1 MKKIKLVIWDLD
13 ETFWEGTLSEEGVV
27 AKEKNIYI
35 LKTLTS
41 RGIINSIC
49 SKNDFDQA
57 KEKLIELDVWEY
69 FVFPSISW
77 QAKGQQVKQIID
89 NCQLR
94 AENVLFLDDN
104 HLNREEVKYYNKNIC
119 TKSPEFILKNL
130 GHPALEGKDD
140 RDHSRLK
147 QYKLLEEKL
156 EEQEKYSSNVAF
168 LRDSNIQ
175 VTYIEDLSPI
185 KERIHE
191 LISRTNQLNF
201 TKKRL
206 NPQQVETDIND
217 PTNLSFA
224 LKVKDKFGDYGIVGF
239 VQYDFD
245 HHKLNHFV
253 FSCRILNLG
262 VEQFI
267 YQKLKYPDIDIK
279 GDVAISLTE
288 ESDIDWISEQLQNTD
303 AKDSSSPESE
313 EQTTDHSTKLLF
325 TGSCEL
331 GSVLYYLQAYS
342 KHIQKNVVKVGITN
356 LPEFPDHLI
365 TILNSKFIKDKHHL
379 DILENLPFLSK
390 HNLENKVFRENY
402 NALIYS
408 VVANYGQNVYR
419 HKKYGFQIAWGE
431 YDHSLISHPENQKMI
446 TYLESRGIEN
456 AGAFLKEFAE
466 KFEYEGLL
474 SSENFKEMLH
484 KLRGTLSADLP
495 IIFINGAEINPDP
508 EGEPAALERH
518 KEMNNA
524 LDEFINQASNC
535 YLVDVRKLASSHSD
549 MGKTIRHFNRHV
561 YKKMSDQIISLL
573 TNQIRFK
580 VDRDLR
586 TDLVIKYQFYKKMLK
601 NKFLTSPAV
610 NNKLTKII
618 YRSTLRKLLK

>member
-1 MKKIKLVIWDLD
+1 MEKIKLVIWDLD

-27 AKEKNIYI
+27 AKERNIDI
-35 LKTLTS
+35 LETLTS

-49 SKNDFDQA
+49 SKNNFDQA
-57 KEKLIELDVWEY
+57 KEKLIDLDVWKY

-77 QAKGQQVKQIID
+77 QAKGQQVKQIIQ

-104 HLNREEVKYYNKNIC
+104 HLNREEVKYYNKKIW
-119 TKSPEFILKNL
+119 TKSPDFILKNMD
-130 GHPALEGKDD
+130 HPALEGKDD
-140 RDHSRLK
+140 RDYSRLK
-147 QYKLLEEKL
+147 QYKILEEKS
-156 EEQEKYSSNVAF
+156 EEQEKYSSNIAF

-185 KERIHE
+185 KERILE

-206 NPQQVETDIND
+206 SPQQVETVIND
-217 PTNLSFA
+217 ETSLSFA

-239 VQYDFD
+239 VQYDLD

-267 YQKLKYPDIDIK
+267 FQKLKYPDIDIK

-288 ESDIDWISEQLQNTD
+288 DSDIDWISEQLQSTETE
-303 AKDSSSPESE
+303 DSSSPKSE
-313 EQTTDHSTKLLF
+313 EQATDHSTKLLF

-342 KHIQKNVVKVGITN
+342 KHIQKNVVEVGKDN

-365 TILNSKFIKDKHHL
+365 TILNSKFISNKHHL
-379 DILENLPFLSK
+379 DILEKLPFLSN
-390 HNLENKVFRENY
+390 HNLENKVFLENY

-419 HKKYGFQIAWGE
+419 HKKYGFRIAWGE
-431 YDHSLISHPENQKMI
+431 YNYVLTSHPENRKMI
-446 TYLESRGIEN
+446 TYLESRGMEN
-456 AGAFLKEFAE
+456 ANAFVE
-466 KFEYEGLL
+466 KFGEEFEYEGLL
-474 SSENFKEMLH
+474 SPDNFKEMLH
-484 KLRGTLSADLP
+484 KLRATLSADLP

-508 EGEPAALERH
+508 EGEPAALQRH
-518 KEMNNA
+518 KKMNNA
-524 LDEFINQASNC
+524 LDEFINQVSNC
-535 YLVDVRKLASSHSD
+535 YLVDVRKLATSHSD
-549 MGKTIRHFNRHV
+549 MGKTIRHFNRDI
-561 YKKMSDQIISLL
+561 YKKMSDEIISILGD
-573 TNQIRFK
+573 QIRFK
-580 VDRDLR
+580 VERDLR
-586 TDLVIKYQFYKKMLK
+586 TDLAIKYKFYKKMLK
-601 NKFLTSPAV
+601 NKFFTNPAV
-610 NNKLTKII
+610 NNKLTKTI
-618 YRSTLRKLLK
+618 YSLTLKKLFK

>member
-1 MKKIKLVIWDLD
+1 MEKIKLVIWDLD

-27 AKEKNIYI
+27 AKEKNIDI

-49 SKNDFDQA
+49 SKNDFEQA
-57 KEKLIELDVWEY
+57 KEKLIDLDVWEY

-77 QAKGQQVKQIID
+77 QAKGQQVKQIIE

-104 HLNREEVKYYNKNIC
+104 HLNREEVKYYNKNIW
-119 TKSPEFILKNL
+119 TKSPDFILKNMT
-130 GHPALEGKDD
+130 HQALEGKDD
-140 RDHSRLK
+140 RGHSRLK
-147 QYKLLEEKL
+147 QYKLLEEKS

-206 NPQQVETDIND
+206 SPQQVEMVIND
-217 PTNLSFA
+217 QTNLSFA

-239 VQYDFD
+239 VQYDLD
-245 HHKLNHFV
+245 HHKLTHFV

-262 VEQFI
+262 VEQFV

-288 ESDIDWISEQLQNTD
+288 DSDIDWISEQLQSTD
-303 AKDSSSPESE
+303 TKDSSSPELK
-313 EQTTDHSTKLLF
+313 EQDTDYSTKLLF

-342 KHIQKNVVKVGITN
+342 KHIQKNVVEVGKDN

-365 TILNSKFIKDKHHL
+365 TILNSKFIKDEHHL
-379 DILENLPFLSK
+379 NLLEELPFLSQ

-419 HKKYGFQIAWGE
+419 HKKYGFRIAWGE
-431 YDHSLISHPENQKMI
+431 YDHLLTFKTENQKMI
-446 TYLESRGIEN
+446 EYLESRGIEN
-456 AGAFLKEFAE
+456 PNTFIEEFDNH
-466 KFEYEGLL
+466 YDHEGLL
-474 SSENFKEMLH
+474 SPKEFKEMLH
-484 KLRGTLSADLP
+484 KLRDTLSANLP

-508 EGEPAALERH
+508 EGEPAALQRH

-535 YLVDVRKLASSHSD
+535 YLVDVRKLASSQSD
-549 MGKTIRHFNRHV
+549 MGTTIRHFNRRV
-561 YKKMSDQIISLL
+561 YKKMSDQIISILGD
-573 TNQIRFK
+573 QIRFK
-580 VDRDLR
+580 VDRDLK
-586 TDLVIKYQFYKKMLK
+586 TDMAIKYQFYKKILK
-601 NKFLTSPAV
+601 NKFLTNPAV
-610 NNKLTKII
+610 NNKLTKTI
-618 YRSTLRKLLK
+618 YRSTLKKLLK